1 MFIIAVVGD
10 LKDKVKLIMGLLIIM
25 QVGII
30 IGAVSVHIKPLDFSG
45 IFCLILGFC
54 ESGILATILTII
66 TYQYVY
72 VIFLCYIIFS
82 IFICLI

>member
-10 LKDKVKLIMGLLIIM
+10 LKDKFKLIMGLLIIM

-30 IGAVSVHIKPLDFSG
+30 IGAFSVHIKLFNFSG

-72 VIFLCYIIFS
+72 VLFLSYIIFS